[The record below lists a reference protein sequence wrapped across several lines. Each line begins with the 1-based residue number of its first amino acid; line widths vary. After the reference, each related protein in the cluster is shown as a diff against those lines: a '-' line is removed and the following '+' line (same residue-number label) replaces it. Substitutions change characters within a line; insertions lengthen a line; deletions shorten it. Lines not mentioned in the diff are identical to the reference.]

1 VTTAIGRRIL
11 QCYDPRRMEHLAG
24 CPRCGQTL
32 AGESACP
39 RCGVIFA
46 KLLPRDPAE
55 AARDSAA
62 ATDPAPVAATRAPVP
77 WGLVVGFA
85 GLMIAGV
92 VGLPRLRSGVPS
104 TPEAPAVGQTESSS
118 AVQAAAAEL
127 PPPPMVAP
135 PPLESIA
142 IPAAEG
148 PADADGEQFS
158 QLVQRVNSRGS
169 IGATEVRAVE
179 ELLARH
185 SGEKPMRNLAAAV
198 LTTAADQERG
208 RRRFTQATAY
218 LDRATVVDA
227 DNVRPW
233 VSLMHVALQA
243 SDWARAEAAARGALA
258 LDPRMADAWQG
269 LGYALV
275 RQDRN
280 PEAAEALRT
289 AAEIQPDSG
298 TQALLQRVLA
308 GMANEKGMT
317 GQQLAHFHV
326 RYDGDAHE
334 AVGREILRALE
345 RHYATLTTSLDHQPE
360 STIPVILYSRESYH
374 VAGGSAHSLGHFD
387 LVDGRI
393 RVPIQ
398 GFVGLTPDLDNTL
411 IHELT
416 HAFIHDR
423 TRGVAPRFPVHEG
436 LAQYMAGKRIASELT
451 AEQIG
456 WLADGRITGVWGNY
470 FEALSFVE
478 YLVAMRGM
486 GGMNDVLKAMGET
499 GSVDHAFKRVHGNPY
514 QATVQA
520 WRQRLRQ
527 QHGS

>member
-1 VTTAIGRRIL
+1 
-11 QCYDPRRMEHLAG
+11 MEHLAG

-46 KLLPRDPAE
+46 KLRPRDPAE

-62 ATDPAPVAATRAPVP
+62 ATDPAPAAATRAPVP
-77 WGLVVGFA
+77 WGLVAGFA

-104 TPEAPAVGQTESSS
+104 TPEAPPVGQTESSG

-127 PPPPMVAP
+127 PPPPVVAAA
-135 PPLESIA
+135 PLESIA
-142 IPAAEG
+142 IPVAEG
-148 PADADGEQFS
+148 PADADGEQYS
-158 QLVQRVNSRGS
+158 QLALRVNSRGS
-169 IGATEVRAVE
+169 IGASEVQAAE
-179 ELLARH
+179 GLLARH

-198 LTTAADQERG
+198 LTAAADQERG

-233 VSLMHVALQA
+233 VALMRVALQA

-258 LDPRMADAWQG
+258 LDPRLAEAWQG
-269 LGYALV
+269 LGYALM

-280 PEAAEALRT
+280 PEAAEALRNS
-289 AAEIQPDSG
+289 ADIQPDSA
-298 TQALLQRVLA
+298 TQAMLQRVLA

-317 GQQLAHFHV
+317 EQQLSHFHV

-345 RHYATLTTSLDHQPE
+345 RHYATLTSALDHQPE
-360 STIPVILYSRESYH
+360 STIPVILFSRQGYFDASG
-374 VAGGSAHSLGHFD
+374 APAWSGGNYDGM
-387 LVDGRI
+387 DGRI
-393 RVPIQ
+393 RIPI
-398 GFVGLTPDLDNTL
+398 GGLSAGLTPDMDNTL

-416 HAFIHDR
+416 HAFVWDR
-423 TRGVAPRFPVHEG
+423 TRGVAPRELHEG
-436 LAQYMAGKRIASELT
+436 LAQYMEGKRLGSVLNAQQL
-451 AEQIG
+451 Q
-456 WLADGRITGVWGNY
+456 WLADGRVGGVDGFY
-470 FEALSFVE
+470 LGALSFVE
-478 YLVAMRGM
+478 YLVAQRGM
-486 GGMNDVLKAMGET
+486 GGMNDLLKGMGQT
-499 GSVDHAFKRVHGNPY
+499 GSVDEAFKQVHGHTY
-514 QATVQA
+514 RAAQQA
-520 WRQRLRQ
+520 WRQRFRQ